1 VKHPSASE
9 PLRPV
14 SEGPQAWLWYVGTIR
29 LAVLAVMFLGVYL
42 LKGVDLLREERLGA
56 EFLWYFYVFGL
67 VSGLWYLF
75 SLRKPWLVTPLRTWA
90 QVLVDFGVIAATVN
104 FTGGPTSLFTFLFV
118 VVILEAGLVMGLRQ
132 GYVFAS
138 LAVLLMMALGVV
150 REPAPGATAASI
162 YIRWYNFVI
171 QALAY
176 YLTASISGY
185 WSHRVRRMQQFQR
198 EVLDNMN
205 NGFIITDLHGV
216 IVGQNRA
223 ADRILGL
230 EEGVTIGKPV
240 EEVLRVEE
248 GSECPIV
255 TALRA
260 KRDFTRYEFRVRL
273 ETGDQK
279 LLGLSTSRISDSFDR
294 MTHVIASFS
303 DLTELAQMRQEL
315 QRQDRLAVVGELA
328 AGLAHEIR
336 NPVAAIRGSVEE
348 LQRTGEVPELG
359 RRLAGIA
366 VRESDHLN
374 KIVTDFLDFA
384 RNPEVHRDIFDIGDL
399 AEEVASLLRNEHGD
413 GPAPSVT
420 IRPGAGS
427 HMASADR
434 SQIKQVFINIA
445 RNALEAMGDTGT
457 LTITVAQDGNS
468 VETRF
473 DDEGPGFN
481 PDELA
486 HVFEPFYT
494 TKTAGVGMG
503 LAVCERIVTAN
514 DGVIRAATREGG
526 GASMTVRLP
535 ASPREE

>member
-1 VKHPSASE
+1 M
-9 PLRPV
+9 
-14 SEGPQAWLWYVGTIR
+14 SEGPQAWLWYVGTTR

-42 LKGVDLLREERLGA
+42 LKDVDLVKEEKFGA
-56 EFLWYFYVFGL
+56 DYLWYFYLFGL
-67 VSGLWYLF
+67 ASSLWYLL
-75 SLRKPWLVTPLRTWA
+75 SLRRSGRATPLLTWA
-90 QVLVDFGVIAATVN
+90 QVLVDFGVVAATVS
-104 FTGGPTSLFTFLFV
+104 FTGGPKSDFTFLFV
-118 VVILEAGLVMGLRQ
+118 VVILEAGLVLGLMR
-132 GYVFAS
+132 GYVFAT
-138 LAVLLMMALGVV
+138 LAVVVMFCLGIAQ
-150 REPAPGATAASI
+150 ETYDNPDPGHI
-162 YIRWYNFVI
+162 YVRWYNFVI
-171 QALAY
+171 QGLAY

-185 WSHRVRRMQQFQR
+185 WSLRVSRMQQFQR

-205 NGFIITDLHGV
+205 NGFIITDLRG
-216 IVGQNRA
+216 IVTGQNRA

-230 EEGVTIGKPV
+230 EEGITLGRPV
-240 EEVLRVEE
+240 QEVLRVEE
-248 GSECPIV
+248 GSECPII

-273 ETGDQK
+273 EAGGEK
-279 LLGLSTSRISDSFDR
+279 LLGLSTSRISDSSGR
-294 MTHVIASFS
+294 VTHVIASFS

-348 LQRTGEVPELG
+348 LKRAGEISELG
-359 RRLAGIA
+359 RRLASIA
-366 VRESDHLN
+366 IRESDHLN

-384 RNPEVHRDIFDIGDL
+384 RHPEVHRDLFDVHGL
-399 AEEVASLLRNEHGD
+399 AEEVAALMRAEAGD
-413 GPAPSVT
+413 GSAPSIA
-420 IRPGAGS
+420 IRSDKGS

-434 SQIKQVFINIA
+434 SQIKQVFVNIA

-457 LTITVAQDGNS
+457 LTITVGVDGNS

-486 HVFEPFYT
+486 RVFEPFYT
-494 TKTAGVGMG
+494 TKEAGVGMG

-514 DGVIRAATREGG
+514 DGIIRAATRKGG

-535 ASPREE
+535 ASPKED